1 MWGKRLKNKPDYL
14 FRDREVLKNHV
25 TVVETLKKGVMP
37 NSSSTSRTMSA
48 VVETLK
54 KASSPMFFS

>member
-1 MWGKRLKNKPDYL
+1 M
-14 FRDREVLKNHV
+14 
-25 TVVETLKKGVMP
+25 LKKGVMP

-54 KASSPMFFS
+54 KASSPMAFS